1 MRFTH
6 PDTIRSV
13 TSLWDGERAE
23 NGRPLVS
30 DDILERMKL
39 ATTEEAWQVI
49 ARGHGYW
56 ENFEGGWKNLHPEH
70 VMVGRAVTCRYVPLR
85 PDLEGA
91 VDLQGETEER
101 RGVKKNSWVID
112 ELVEGD
118 VVVVDLF
125 GKVRDGV
132 FAGDN
137 LATAIKENG
146 ARGMVVDGGLR
157 DTPGIRPIP
166 DFGVLVR
173 DLVPTGFAAVSM
185 VEINGITKIGQATC
199 LPGDVV
205 HASET
210 GVLFIPPHL
219 AQEVVEFS
227 EHERMRDIFGKQR
240 IAEGVYT
247 PAEVD
252 ADTWS
257 DEMNADLA
265 QWLENR
271 RKQD

>member
-1 MRFTH
+1 MRFTD
-6 PDTIRSV
+6 PDTIRAA
-13 TSLWDGERAE
+13 THLWQGERDGS
-23 NGRPLVS
+23 GRPLVA

-39 ATTEEAWQVI
+39 VTTEQAWQVI

-56 ENFEGGWKNLHPEH
+56 ENFEGGWKSLHPEH
-70 VMVGRAVTCRYVPLR
+70 VMVGRALTCRYVPLR
-85 PDLEGA
+85 PDLEAA
-91 VDLQGETEER
+91 VDRQGATEGR
-101 RGVKKNSWVID
+101 FGAKKNSWVID
-112 ELVEGD
+112 ELVDGD

-137 LATAIKENG
+137 LSTAIKKSG
-146 ARGMVVDGGLR
+146 GRGMVVDGGLR
-157 DTPGIRPIP
+157 DTPGVRRIP
-166 DFGVLVR
+166 DFGVFVR

-185 VEINGITKIGQATC
+185 VEINGVTRIGRATC

-219 AQEVVEFS
+219 AREVVES
-227 EHERMRDIFGKQR
+227 AERERLRDVFGKQR

-247 PAEVD
+247 PGEVD

-257 DEMNADLA
+257 DEMEGDWAR
-265 QWLENR
+265 WLENR
-271 RKQD
+271 QS